1 MAQTLLSEKKSTSG
15 SPYAFYTVTVTPSN
29 RTADSVTLSV
39 TVKSH
44 LQYSESYM
52 GSGIVLTAGLYVGGS
67 WRTLTLKSSSD
78 YWSGTTVYT
87 KSTSFTVTGLSAT
100 VTSLTGV
107 QFRVTK
113 TSGGSSVTTGGY
125 LTATSVSNITIPSG
139 NGKSSFTLSDDNIN
153 LGDSITATISRV
165 LSTNY
170 HKIVGSYGSNSYTF
184 TSNAET
190 SATLEFSESNFTSWF
205 DSTVSSIDTTVTLT
219 TYDSSET
226 ILGSASKTV
235 TINIPESAGKP
246 NKPTAIITEETEN
259 TVTIELTEPSTYNY
273 GATFSS
279 WEVSASS
286 GTVTVSDNI
295 ITASTDTD
303 KTVLIT
309 IRVVDSRGFKSDP
322 IYVTYHIQEV
332 KDKGYYIYKNGQWTL
347 NKGYIYR
354 DGAWVRVKNAYVFYD
369 SKTLVSSDNN
379 TLLSSD
385 GLVLKGG
392 EKWLIIR

>member
-1 MAQTLLSEKKSTSG
+1 MAQTLLSEQKSTAG
-15 SPYAFYTVTVTPSN
+15 SPYMFYTVEVTPSS
-29 RTADSVTLSV
+29 RTATSVVISM
-39 TVKSH
+39 TVKCH
-44 LQYSESYM
+44 LQYSESH
-52 GSGIVLTAGLYVGGS
+52 SGTGITYTAGLYVGGS
-67 WRTLTLKSSSD
+67 WRELQLKSSSD
-78 YWSGTTVYT
+78 KWSGTTVHT
-87 KSTSFTVTGLSAT
+87 KSTSFTVSGLSAT
-100 VTSLTGV
+100 TTALTGV
-107 QFRVTK
+107 KFRVTK
-113 TSGGSSVTTGGY
+113 TYGGSSVTDGGY

-139 NGKSSFTLSDDNIN
+139 NGKSSFTLSDNSIN
-153 LGDSITATISRV
+153 LGNSVTATISRLV
-165 LSTNY
+165 STNY
-170 HKIVGSYGSNSYTF
+170 HKIVASFGDNTYTF

-190 SATLEFSESNFTSWF
+190 SATLTFDESTFGSWF
-205 DSTVSSIDTTVTLT
+205 DSTTSSILITLTMT
-219 TYDSSET
+219 TYDSGGSS
-226 ILGSASKTV
+226 LGTNTDTV
-235 TINIPESAGKP
+235 TLIIPESLGKP
-246 NKPTAIITEETEN
+246 SKPTAVITEETEN

-354 DGAWVRVKNAYVFYD
+354 DGAWVRVKKAYVFYD